1 MPGKSVALSV
11 RLSQEEASFL
21 ATWNP
26 SGVTSLSEKV
36 RMIIKEAAQRQS
48 GTAGYSE
55 LLSFWENTLSGP
67 MHQLREAEAEND
79 VHSELMTQFGHWL
92 PDAAALLMARIP
104 QPDSDEATEDLKALE
119 AVIVDRILSL
129 MDQVLRMGITR
140 EGPCYDPGVVNR
152 KARRVADVASLLKRS
167 YEEEGEKHG

>member
-55 LLSFWENTLSGP
+55 LLSFWENTLAGP

-79 VHSELMTQFGHWL
+79 LHSELMDPVRSL
-92 PDAAALLMARIP
+92 AAGRGRPLDGADPPSRT
-104 QPDSDEATEDLKALE
+104 ATGRQK
-119 AVIVDRILSL
+119 S
-129 MDQVLRMGITR
+129 
-140 EGPCYDPGVVNR
+140 
-152 KARRVADVASLLKRS
+152 
-167 YEEEGEKHG
+167 